1 MKSKN
6 LIPLLLA
13 TLLTASCAELNTA
26 LESANQALGTL
37 NGATSSTSSTANNH
51 SGDKTTIALANK
63 STAQFETR
71 NMQLEVYQDGCRP
84 NGDMVSLTGE
94 VRNKTNKSFTFI
106 VKNPPVA
113 VQLLELTKA
122 KSGSAQPNR
131 KKIAEITWEQVK
143 TIAAEKMSDL
153 NCFTVESAMRMVAG
167 TARSMGITVKGEFP
181 ENV

>member
-71 NMQLEVYQDGCRP
+71 NMQLEVYKDGCRP

-106 VKNPPVA
+106 YGIPTYTKSGARAGSIGNFTMISPNEWIALTTIPSCA
-113 VQLLELTKA
+113 EKYDASKLEL
-122 KSGSAQPNR
+122 
-131 KKIAEITWEQVK
+131 K
-143 TIAAEKMSDL
+143 TSRL
-153 NCFTVESAMRMVAG
+153 
-167 TARSMGITVKGEFP
+167 
-181 ENV
+181 

>member
-26 LESANQALGTL
+26 LENANQAIGTL
-37 NGATSSTSSTANNH
+37 NGATSSTSSTASNH
-51 SGDKTTIALANK
+51 SGNKTTVALANK

-84 NGDMVSLTGE
+84 SGGDMVSLTGE

-106 VKNPPVA
+106 YNIP
-113 VQLLELTKA
+113 TYT
-122 KSGSAQPNR
+122 KSGARAGSIGNFTMISPNVDNPNHYPLLR
-131 KKIAEITWEQVK
+131 
-143 TIAAEKMSDL
+143 
-153 NCFTVESAMRMVAG
+153 
-167 TARSMGITVKGEFP
+167 
-181 ENV
+181 

>member
-71 NMQLEVYQDGCRP
+71 NMQLEVY

-106 VKNPPVA
+106 YGIPTYTKSGARAGSIGNFTMIGPNEWIALTTIPSCA
-113 VQLLELTKA
+113 EKYDASKLEL
-122 KSGSAQPNR
+122 
-131 KKIAEITWEQVK
+131 K
-143 TIAAEKMSDL
+143 TSRL
-153 NCFTVESAMRMVAG
+153 
-167 TARSMGITVKGEFP
+167 
-181 ENV
+181 

>member
-84 NGDMVSLTGE
+84 NGDMVSLTRGQYW
-94 VRNKTNKSFTFI
+94 
-106 VKNPPVA
+106 
-113 VQLLELTKA
+113 QLYDDW
-122 KSGSAQPNR
+122 P
-131 KKIAEITWEQVK
+131 
-143 TIAAEKMSDL
+143 
-153 NCFTVESAMRMVAG
+153 
-167 TARSMGITVKGEFP
+167 
-181 ENV
+181 

>member
-1 MKSKN
+1 MKTKN

-13 TLLTASCAELNTA
+13 TLFTASCAELNTA

-37 NGATSSTSSTANNH
+37 NGATSSTASNH
-51 SGDKTTIALANK
+51 SGDKTTVALANK

-106 VKNPPVA
+106 YGIPTYTKSGARAGSIGNFTMISPNEWTALTTIPSCA
-113 VQLLELTKA
+113 EKYDASKLEL
-122 KSGSAQPNR
+122 
-131 KKIAEITWEQVK
+131 K
-143 TIAAEKMSDL
+143 TSRL
-153 NCFTVESAMRMVAG
+153 
-167 TARSMGITVKGEFP
+167 
-181 ENV
+181 